1 VGLEEQVLL
10 PQHRF
15 LLAAAAPDAVSRDE
29 RARLATDLASRWE
42 DLLRLALRN
51 RVASPAWALL
61 DSDPFVHRVPD
72 EIAEKWKS
80 ANRAVAFLNSVARKR
95 LVELAAVLAAADI
108 TPLLYKGLDFAVRY
122 YSNPRFR
129 AFRDLDIIV
138 GTDEVL
144 RADSALRAAGYR
156 LLQDRM
162 PLEYYRRFHLHAEYE
177 HPSWPLPVELHWALD
192 SPYVAARTDLESIR
206 RRAAPASDLGPDVV
220 RPSALDALALMAI
233 HLKKHL
239 ALPAELPTREARLA
253 AVIDAGGLIW
263 VLDVV
268 SWMRKEAESHRKE
281 RILRRFRELG
291 DHEAL
296 PVSLRLACDLEEK
309 ALPDWARAA
318 AERIPAGTSL
328 LCRLVYPELS
338 SGRRGAPVGRWLR
351 PLLLTPVSG
360 LVFRPIRILEAIAP
374 RPASGA
380 AGSRAWR
387 PWIAHLARIARL
399 GAANLAA
406 IARWKLRRSRGNPRG
421 HLPDSETVHTTQGPR

>member
-1 VGLEEQVLL
+1 LEAQVLL
-10 PQHRF
+10 PQDRF
-15 LLAAAAPDAVSRDE
+15 LLAAAAPGAVSRVE
-29 RARLATDLASRWE
+29 LARLATDLASCWE

-72 EIAEKWKS
+72 EVAEKWKS
-80 ANRAVAFLNSVARKR
+80 ANRAVAFLNSVARKQ
-95 LVELAAVLAAADI
+95 LSELAAVLAGADI

-138 GTDEVL
+138 DTDEVL

-162 PLEYYRRFHLHAEYE
+162 PLEYYRRFHLHAEYA
-177 HPSWPLPVELHWALD
+177 HPSWPLLVELHWALD
-192 SPYVAARTDLESIR
+192 SPYAAARADLESIR
-206 RRAAPASDLGPDVV
+206 RKATPAPEFGPDVL
-220 RPSALDALALMAI
+220 RPSPLDALALMAI

-253 AVIDAGGLIW
+253 AVIDGGGLFW

-268 SWMRKEAESHRKE
+268 CWMRKEAASHRE
-281 RILRRFRELG
+281 DRIIRRFRELG
-291 DHEAL
+291 VHEAL
-296 PVSLRLACDLEEK
+296 PVSLRLACDLDEE
-309 ALPDWARAA
+309 ALPDWARAT
-318 AERIPAGTSL
+318 AERTPAQTPL

-338 SGRRGAPVGRWLR
+338 SGRQVTAVGRWLGR
-351 PLLLTPVSG
+351 LLLTPVSG

-374 RPASGA
+374 RPASGG

-387 PWIAHLARIARL
+387 PWIAHLARLAWL

-406 IARWKLRRSRGNPRG
+406 IARWKLRRSWRTPRG
-421 HLPDSETVHTTQGPR
+421 YSPDSDSVYTTRGPH